1 MQDILTRRV
10 QNLRVLV
17 GRHGGASSLAKK
29 VQLSGPS
36 YISQIL
42 SGVRPLTEK
51 TARKFEAQLGLPMG
65 WLDDEHIEAR
75 AGRPPST

>member
-1 MQDILTRRV
+1 MQDILSRRV

-17 GRHGGASSLAKK
+17 SQHGGTSSLAKK

-51 TARKFEAQLGLPMG
+51 TARISLQSSFDNCCK
-65 WLDDEHIEAR
+65 
-75 AGRPPST
+75 